1 MKIQRTL
8 PPAGAPLYLKDLFF
22 GIAGMLRPSKAL
34 RKFEEELR
42 AYFGMK
48 HVFLVSSGKA
58 ALTLILQT
66 LNELTGKEEVVI
78 PSYTCFSVPSA
89 VVKAG
94 LKPVIC
100 EIKEN
105 DFNYDERRLAEL
117 VNQNTLCV
125 IATHLFGIPCEMEPI
140 LSAAQSAGC
149 RVVEDAAQAMGAE
162 LEGKKAGALGDVG
175 FFSLGRGKCLSTVS
189 GGIITT
195 DDDRLADSL
204 SRRVQS
210 LKGPSLIDQLT
221 TLGVAV
227 FLYIFSRPSLYWF
240 PAGLPFLKLGQTIY
254 STRFPIKKL
263 GGLNA
268 GLAVNWRKKLEAFNH
283 ARRENANA
291 YGSALEESGLLLIR
305 EPARSSATWLR
316 FPVVANTPEQCDDLL
331 ARLTAA
337 GLGASPNY
345 PTGIAEIP
353 ELAASKATQ
362 ARCRNGDS
370 LAKRMLT
377 LPSHI
382 HVSNKDTTLLS
393 AMLKDMQRFSTMR
406 QRLSREPESLV
417 N

>member
-8 PPAGAPLYLKDLFF
+8 PPVGAPLNLKDLLF

-34 RKFEEELR
+34 RKFEEELQ
-42 AYFGMK
+42 AYFGVK

-58 ALTLILQT
+58 ALTLILHT
-66 LNELTGKEEVVI
+66 LNELTGKVEVVI

-89 VVKAG
+89 VVRAG

-100 EIKEN
+100 DIKEN

-140 LSAAQSAGC
+140 VSAAKSTGAW
-149 RVVEDAAQAMGAE
+149 VVEDAAQAMGAE
-162 LEGKKAGALGDVG
+162 LEGKKAGTLGDVG

-204 SRRVQS
+204 LRKIQS

-254 STRFPIKKL
+254 STQFPLKKL

-268 GLAVNWRKKLEAFNH
+268 GLAANWRKKLEAFNQ

-291 YGSALEESGLLLIR
+291 YRSALDESGLLLIQ
-305 EPARSSATWLR
+305 EPAHSSATWLR
-316 FPVVANTPEQCDDLL
+316 FPVVANTPEQRDELL
-331 ARLTAA
+331 ARLTAV

-353 ELAASKATQ
+353 ELAVSKAVRV
-362 ARCRNGDS
+362 RCRNGNI
-370 LAKRMLT
+370 LASRILT
-377 LPSHI
+377 LATHSGVRPSMMDEMR
-382 HVSNKDTTLLS
+382 K
-393 AMLKDMQRFSTMR
+393 TMWSGRNIPDLPFER
-406 QRLSREPESLV
+406 QTS
-417 N
+417 